1 MHALTSQNN
10 NPKKASKPFDKKRDG
25 FVPSEGA
32 GILVLES
39 LSSAEKRGTEPLAEI
54 LGYSSTSDA
63 NHLVQPHLDGR
74 GAAKAM
80 KKVLENANLEPNS
93 IDYINSHGT
102 STPIND
108 KAETIAIKSVFKEY
122 SSTLNINSTKSI
134 IGHSSGASGAME
146 AIACVKSIQG
156 SIIHPTI
163 NLDDKDPECDLDYTP
178 NISKSLNIENALS
191 NSFGF
196 GGQNAC
202 LIFSK
207 FKKNLD

>member
-1 MHALTSQNN
+1 
-10 NPKKASKPFDKKRDG
+10 
-25 FVPSEGA
+25 
-32 GILVLES
+32 
-39 LSSAEKRGTEPLAEI
+39 
-54 LGYSSTSDA
+54 
-63 NHLVQPHLDGR
+63 
-74 GAAKAM
+74 M
-80 KKVLENANLEPNS
+80 KKVLLNASLEPNS

-108 KAETIAIKSVFKEY
+108 KAETMAIKNVFKEHSY
-122 SSTLNINSTKSI
+122 KISINSTKSI

-146 AIACVKSIQG
+146 AIACVKSIQS
-156 SIIHPTI
+156 SIVHPTI
-163 NLDDKDPECDLDYTP
+163 NLIDKDPECDLDYIP
-178 NISKSLNIENALS
+178 NISKSLNIQNALS